1 MTMVHVM
8 SNPLYRLMNIVKIS
22 SILLLTSVL
31 QAPAAAETVVEMDT
45 SKGNITLELYP
56 DRAPKT
62 VENFLRYV
70 DAGYY
75 NGLIFH
81 RVIEDWIIQTGGYDG
96 DFMMHEAFEPVRSEA
111 TNGLKNERGTIAMA
125 RMMDPHSADMQFFI
139 NLADNPSLDH
149 RARTFSDYGY
159 TVFGRVVEGMD
170 VADAIG
176 EVKTHEVDGFEDVP
190 VEPVMLHSVK
200 ILSRD

>member
-1 MTMVHVM
+1 M
-8 SNPLYRLMNIVKIS
+8 SNLFHRLMNIANIS
-22 SILLLTSVL
+22 SILMLTIALHTS
-31 QAPAAAETVVEMDT
+31 AAAETIVEMDT

-56 DRAPKT
+56 EKAPKA
-62 VENFLRYV
+62 VENFLRYIE
-70 DAGYY
+70 AGYY

-96 DFMMHEAFEPVRSEA
+96 DFMMEDAFEPIRSEA
-111 TNGLKNERGTIAMA
+111 TNGLKNERGTVAMA
-125 RMMDPHSADMQFFI
+125 RMMDPHSADSQFFI

-190 VEPVMLHSVK
+190 VEPVMLHSVE